1 MNRGGGSLARR
12 KSGLMVWDLGVR
24 LFHWALVISFALAAY
39 TGFLGPRNWL
49 NLHLIAGIAAGALVI
64 FRLVWGWLG
73 SRYARFHSFP
83 LSPAAMKAHLAAIIA
98 EYRQAEQRHPGSQRL
113 GAPPRHHPEAG
124 HNPLGAAMVYA
135 LLLAIALTVLT
146 GAVALGGV
154 VKQGPLAFLV
164 SFDLGLLIRDLH
176 QVLAIALLCMVG
188 AHLAGVIF
196 ESRREKINL
205 AAAMITGRKPIPG
218 AATPEPHQ
226 AARPGMAAIVLLVLA
241 AAIVPATIAL
251 ARLPGRGV
259 PPATLDPIYAKECG
273 ACHFAYPPSLAPA
286 AVWISMMEGLD
297 RHFGENADL
306 DATTAAHIRD
316 YLTANAA
323 EKWDTRPAHLFRQR
337 DPADPLRIT
346 ATPFWQRLHRQLPEA
361 LFKLPAVGA
370 KGACNACHRDA
381 GTGRF
386 DPQSILVPPILVP
399 TEARP

>member
-1 MNRGGGSLARR
+1 MNRGGHGLAQG
-12 KSGLMVWDLGVR
+12 KSGLMVWDIGVR

-49 NLHLIAGIAAGALVI
+49 NLHLIAGITAGALVI

-73 SRYARFHSFP
+73 SRYARFRSFP
-83 LSPAAMKAHLAAIIA
+83 LSPAGMQQHIAAIIA
-98 EYRQAEQRHPGSQRL
+98 EYRDARHFLAGPGRVAAQS
-113 GAPPRHHPEAG
+113 RHHPEAG

-135 LLLAIALTVLT
+135 LLLVIALTVLT
-146 GAVALGGV
+146 GVVALGGV
-154 VKQGPLAFLV
+154 VKQGPLAFLI

-176 QVLAIALLCMVG
+176 QVLAIALLCMIG
-188 AHLAGVIF
+188 AHLAGVVF

-218 AATPEPHQ
+218 AATPEPQ
-226 AARPGMAAIVLLVLA
+226 LAARPGMAAIVLLVLA
-241 AAIVPATIAL
+241 AAIIPATIAL

-259 PPATLDPIYAKECG
+259 PPAALDPVYLKECG

-286 AVWISMMEGLD
+286 AVWISMMAGLD
-297 RHFGENADL
+297 GHFGENAGL
-306 DATTAAHIRD
+306 DAATATHIRD

-323 EKWDTRPAHLFRQR
+323 ENWDTRPAHLFRQR

-346 ATPFWQRLHRQLPEA
+346 AAPFWQRLHRELPEA
-361 LFKLPAVGA
+361 LFKSPAVGA

-381 GTGRF
+381 GTSRF
-386 DPQSILVPPILVP
+386 DPQAILVPHTPTS